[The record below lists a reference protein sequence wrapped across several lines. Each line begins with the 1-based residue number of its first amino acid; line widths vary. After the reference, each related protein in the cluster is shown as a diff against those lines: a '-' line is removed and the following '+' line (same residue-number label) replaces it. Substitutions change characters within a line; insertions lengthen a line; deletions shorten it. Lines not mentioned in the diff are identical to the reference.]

1 MQLKCTYV
9 TQMSIG
15 RACVIQR
22 STYCYYVSK
31 VQPIGSSDLCFD
43 FSFRRFQEGCK
54 AVRVK
59 AGGAMA
65 NHDVFLAPEITMA
78 NGYGAGIVKNQAFSL
93 DHFLM
98 VKQKKPCT
106 YNI

>member
-1 MQLKCTYV
+1 MVLLVLLTFV
-9 TQMSIG
+9 LIS
-15 RACVIQR
+15 
-22 STYCYYVSK
+22 VS
-31 VQPIGSSDLCFD
+31 GD
-43 FSFRRFQEGCK
+43 FKK
-54 AVRVK
+54 AVKVK
-59 AGGAMA
+59 AGGVMA

-98 VKQKKPCT
+98 VKQKNPCT